1 MSAPDPQVVL
11 WSVRPPDPMHVAT
24 KFGKTLLCDS
34 ANRSG
39 VAGSA
44 VSGVIQKHSA
54 ATGEFW
60 AVLRSEAP
68 ADLAVLKNKL
78 LKREYAVV
86 EMPREAV
93 PGSLLD
99 LLERKP
105 VEVLPSAD
113 DVHSR
118 GSSGARDRGEIP
130 LTDDDQGRLTVAEA
144 FDDAA
149 LQATLGAK
157 EIRRIQAALEK
168 SQAETKAVRENA
180 EKAAKEDRE
189 KFDRERAAMAL
200 LAKEEREKVDR
211 EREKGDRERAA
222 QALAAKEEREE
233 VDRERAAQA
242 LAAQEEREKVD
253 RERAEY
259 MVALREAE
267 VRAARA
273 EAMLS
278 VRRCTIV

>member
-1 MSAPDPQVVL
+1 M
-11 WSVRPPDPMHVAT
+11 
-24 KFGKTLLCDS
+24 
-34 ANRSG
+34 
-39 VAGSA
+39 
-44 VSGVIQKHSA
+44 
-54 ATGEFW
+54 
-60 AVLRSEAP
+60 
-68 ADLAVLKNKL
+68 
-78 LKREYAVV
+78 
-86 EMPREAV
+86 
-93 PGSLLD
+93 
-99 LLERKP
+99 
-105 VEVLPSAD
+105 LPSAD

-222 QALAAKEEREE
+222 QALAAKEERE
-233 VDRERAAQA
+233 
-242 LAAQEEREKVD
+242 KVD